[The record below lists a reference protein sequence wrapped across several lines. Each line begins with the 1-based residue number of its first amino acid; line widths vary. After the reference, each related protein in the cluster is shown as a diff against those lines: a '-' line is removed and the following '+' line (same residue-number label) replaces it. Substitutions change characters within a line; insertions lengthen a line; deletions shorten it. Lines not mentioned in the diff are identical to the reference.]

1 MSEDKLK
8 ILCVDDEPRV
18 LEGLQRN
25 LHTRYAVLTASS
37 GAEGLDRIHENR
49 DLAIILSDMRMPEM
63 DGAVFLRHA
72 RNLLPN
78 AVRILLTGHADINAA
93 IKAIN
98 EGQIFR
104 FLTKPCAPNHL
115 LAVLE
120 EAKRQYELI
129 TAEKVLLQQ
138 TLLGCIKALV
148 DVMSLSSPMVIGRA
162 ARLKRKVTAFAREL
176 DLDNRWQVEAAA
188 MLSQLGSLSLPAGM
202 VQKLHA
208 GQELAESEQQ
218 RVLDAMV
225 AANRLIAHI
234 PRLQPVSEILDDV
247 YGLYKKEPGAA
258 DAARHA
264 ELLRLA
270 IDLDRLETQ
279 GQQPKSAYE
288 IVRSTGEYPEE
299 LMKAV
304 ARALDNLGQTSRT
317 QEVPPQA
324 LEIGMVLNEDLK
336 TRRGMLIAP
345 RGCEV
350 TASFLEHI
358 RQYADELDKPTIAVS
373 HGAPAQ
379 RRVDDS
385 LRAAASQTAGVA
397 TPQQP
402 NALATVAPTN
412 RQRVLKT
419 PRR

>member
-1 MSEDKLK
+1 MSEEKLK

-25 LHTRYAVLTASS
+25 LQARYTVVTAAS
-37 GAEGLDRIHENR
+37 GAEALDRIHENK
-49 DLAIILSDMRMPEM
+49 DLAVVISDMRMPEM

-72 RNLLPN
+72 RTLLPN

-93 IKAIN
+93 MKAVN

-115 LAVLE
+115 LAVLD
-120 EAKRQYELI
+120 EASRQYELI

-148 DVMSLSSPMVIGRA
+148 DVMSLTSPIVIGRA
-162 ARLKRKVTAFAREL
+162 ARLKRRVSAIAKEL

-188 MLSQLGSLSLPAGM
+188 MLSQLGSLSLPEGV

-208 GQELAESEQQ
+208 GKELAEPEQK
-218 RVLDAMV
+218 RVLDAME

-234 PRLQPVSEILDDV
+234 PRLQPVSDILDDV
-247 YGLYKKEPGAA
+247 YGLYEREPGGK
-258 DAARHA
+258 DARRHA
-264 ELLRLA
+264 ELLRIA

-279 GQQPKSAYE
+279 GQQPKSALD
-288 IVRSTGEYPEE
+288 IVRSNGDYPAE
-299 LMKAV
+299 LLDAV
-304 ARALDNLGQTSRT
+304 ERALADDSRSSRT
-317 QEVPPQA
+317 NEVAPKA
-324 LEIGMVLNEDLK
+324 LEIGMIINEDLK
-336 TRRGMLIAP
+336 TKRGTIIAP

-358 RQYADELDKPTIAVS
+358 RQFANELEKPVIAVLQ
-373 HGAPAQ
+373 GGLALRP
-379 RRVDDS
+379 VDDPP
-385 LRAAASQTAGVA
+385 RAAASART
-397 TPQQP
+397 
-402 NALATVAPTN
+402 
-412 RQRVLKT
+412 K
-419 PRR
+419 